1 MQDRQLYQQI
11 LGLTAPWVVE
21 RVELE
26 LEAGAVHVFVGHPAS
41 WSWTCPECG
50 RACSLHDHSPERVWR
65 HLDTCQYQTLLHA
78 AVPRTNCPEHGV
90 RTVCVPWAEAGGH
103 FTALFERLAIDW
115 LREASQSA
123 VAKRLGLSWDEIH
136 GIMERA
142 VARGLARRQAE
153 PIPYIGVDEKAY
165 RKGHRYVTLV
175 NDLERG
181 RVLYVGLERKKSS
194 LDGFWPTL
202 TPAQRDSIQGVAMDM
217 WDPYEQSIREHVPN
231 AQEKIVYD
239 KFHIAQH
246 LCEGVDQVR
255 RKENKELRA
264 DGDDRLVGSKY
275 QWLRNPENFN
285 VHQWYMFR
293 ELRRSTLKTARA
305 WALKEQIMAL
315 WEYQREKPARK
326 FFGWWYRWAT
336 HSRLKPMIDKAK
348 MLKARLTNV
357 LTYLKHGITNAL
369 SEGLNAKIQWV
380 KYTARGFRNVDNL
393 IRAIYFHCGGLE
405 LAPSAT

>member
-1 MQDRQLYQQI
+1 MQDRHLYQQI

-21 RVELE
+21 RVELA
-26 LEAGAVHVFVGHPAS
+26 LAGGAVHVYVGHPAS
-41 WSWTCPECG
+41 AIWSCPECG
-50 RACSLHDHSPERVWR
+50 RACPLHDHAAERTWR

-78 AVPRTNCPEHGV
+78 ALPRTLCPEHGV
-90 RTVCVPWAEAGGH
+90 RTVRVSWPEAGGH

-136 GIMERA
+136 GILERA

-153 PIPYIGVDEKAY
+153 PIPHLGVDEKAY

-181 RVLYVGLERKKSS
+181 RVLYVAADRKKSS

-202 TPAQRDSIQGVAMDM
+202 TPAQQQSIRGVAMDM
-217 WDPYEQSIREHVPN
+217 WEPYEQSIREHV
-231 AQEKIVYD
+231 ADADSKIVYD

-246 LCEGVDQVR
+246 LCDGVDKVR

-264 DGDDRLVGSKY
+264 AGDDRLVGSKY
-275 QWLRNPENFN
+275 HWLRNPANFN
-285 VHQWYMFR
+285 SLQWYHFR
-293 ELRRSTLKTARA
+293 ALRRSNLKTARA
-305 WALKEQIMAL
+305 WALKEQIMEL
-315 WEYQREKPARK
+315 WEYRREKPARK

-336 HSRLKPMIDKAK
+336 HSRLQPMIEKAQ
-348 MLKARLTNV
+348 MLKSRLTNV

-380 KYTARGFRNVDNL
+380 KYTARGFRNLGNL
-393 IRAIYFHCGGLE
+393 IRAIYFHCGGLN
-405 LAPSAT
+405 LAPPPT

>member
-26 LEAGAVHVFVGHPAS
+26 LEAGAVHVYVGHPATAA
-41 WSWTCPECG
+41 WACPECG
-50 RACSLHDHSPERVWR
+50 RLCPLHDHAPQRTWR

-90 RTVCVPWAEAGGH
+90 RLVRVPWAEPGGH

-123 VAKRLGLSWDEIH
+123 VAKRLGLSWEEIH

-142 VARGLARRQAE
+142 VTRGLARRQAE
-153 PIPYIGVDEKAY
+153 EIPHIGVDEKAF

-181 RVLYVGLERKKSS
+181 RVLHVAEDRKKSS

-202 TPAQRDSIQGVAMDM
+202 SQEQRDSIRGVAMDM
-217 WDPYEQSIREHVPN
+217 WDPYEQSVREHV
-231 AQEKIVYD
+231 ADADEKIVYD

-246 LCEGVDQVR
+246 LCEGVDKVR
-255 RKENKELRA
+255 RSENKELRA
-264 DGDDRLVGSKY
+264 AGDDRLVGSKY
-275 QWLRNPENFN
+275 QWLRNPANFN
-285 VHQWYMFR
+285 AHQWYRFR
-293 ELRRSTLKTARA
+293 ELRRSNLRTARA
-305 WALKEQIMAL
+305 WALKEQIMEL
-315 WEYQREKPARK
+315 WEYRREKPARK
-326 FFGWWYRWAT
+326 FFGWWYRWAAR
-336 HSRLKPMIDKAK
+336 SRLKPMIEKAK
-348 MLKARLTNV
+348 MLKSRLTNV

-369 SEGLNAKIQWV
+369 SEGLNAKVQWV
-380 KYTARGFRNVDNL
+380 KYTARGFRNLGNF
-393 IRAIYFHCGGLE
+393 IRAIYFHCGGLA
-405 LAPSAT
+405 LAPSPT